1 MPVIDTVDGLR
12 EFTNLVRRMR
22 EAQVDYYSSRTPSK
36 LGRMNNLENSVDQ
49 YLQALLTRSE
59 NHAG

>member
-22 EAQVDYYSSRTPSK
+22 EAQVDYSSSRTPSK
-36 LGRMNNLENSVDQ
+36 LGRMSNLENSVDQ